1 MTDDALIGL
10 DEAFARARQRPA
22 ERRKPPLARPPAQ
35 TAAPELADESVFPPW
50 KLWLLTDRRAW
61 FQLFLAFQFLW
72 GVFLFVPGTQ
82 ALRPYIRALPYV
94 SSLALLALY
103 LPRVRDSSRPKGSGL
118 MICALLLMPLNLLHS
133 TSQVRAGVAQCVF
146 QLSIAAPLFWA
157 HRTVRTRRQLEQLLF
172 LAFIMNFASAGLG
185 ILQVYFPDRFM
196 PPEFN
201 RLGTQLN
208 EFYVESLTYIGRSGQ
223 HIVRPPGLTDQPGGA
238 ALAGGITALLGL
250 GLSLRTTKTL
260 ARFLF
265 IGAAAVGLAVLY
277 LTQVRSVLLMVI
289 ACIGMLSVN
298 AFRQKQFASAVW
310 IAGAGGGLLV
320 AAFFWAAS
328 IGGDS
333 VERRFLDI
341 REQGALQTYQEN
353 RGGYVSA
360 IDELL
365 DEYPL
370 GAGVGRW
377 GMMNTYFGDNSD
389 PQSPPFHVE
398 LQLTGWLLD
407 GGVPMWVF
415 YGGAVMMSLLIAFGL
430 ARARQ
435 ADIAGLATIIM
446 PLLVFV
452 AGMGMAGPV
461 FNTQL
466 GILFWVLIA
475 ALQGTNAAAHRYG
488 PGATSEA

>member
-1 MTDDALIGL
+1 MADDALIGL
-10 DEAFARARQRPA
+10 DEAFARARQRPGK
-22 ERRKPPLARPPAQ
+22 RRKPPVIRPPAEA
-35 TAAPELADESVFPPW
+35 AAPESTDESVLPLSKFW
-50 KLWLLTDRRAW
+50 VLTDRRAW
-61 FQLFLAFQFLW
+61 FQLFLGVQFLW
-72 GVFLFVPGTQ
+72 GVLLFVPGTQ
-82 ALRPYIRALPYV
+82 ALRTYIRALPYV

-103 LPRVRDSSRPKGSGL
+103 LPRVKDSFRPKGSGL
-118 MICALLLMPLNLLHS
+118 MTCALLLMPLNLLHP
-133 TSQVRAGVAQCVF
+133 TSQVMAGVAQCVF

-157 HRTVRTRRQLEQLLF
+157 YKTVRSRHQLEQLLF
-172 LAFIMNFASAGLG
+172 LVFIMNFASAGLG
-185 ILQVYFPDRFM
+185 VLQVYFPDRFM
-196 PPEFN
+196 PPQFN
-201 RLGTQLN
+201 SLGVQLN
-208 EFYVESLTYIGRSGQ
+208 EFYVESLTYIGRDGQ

-250 GLSLRTTKTL
+250 GLSLRANKTL
-260 ARFLF
+260 ARLFF
-265 IGAAAVGLAVLY
+265 IGAAAVGLAVIY
-277 LTQVRSVLLMVI
+277 LTQVRSALLMVI
-289 ACIGMLSVN
+289 ACMGILGVN
-298 AFRQKQFASAVW
+298 AFRQRQFASAVW

-320 AAFFWAAS
+320 AAFLWATS

-341 REQGALQTYQEN
+341 REQGALQTYQDN
-353 RGGYVSA
+353 RGGYVSD
-360 IDELL
+360 INELL

-415 YGGAVMMSLLIAFGL
+415 YGGAVLMSLLVAFGL

-435 ADIAGLATIIM
+435 ADIAGLATVIT

-452 AGMGMAGPV
+452 AGLGMAGPI

-475 ALQGTNAAAHRYG
+475 ALQGTNAAAPPAG
-488 PGATSEA
+488 PDATSEA